1 MLILYRDKKILRK
14 IQVALTK
21 EEIQH
26 IKALRLK
33 QNEEI
38 LISDGEGTAYKAI
51 LELPNVIVNFRDCL
65 IENKNNNV
73 AIFSAIPSGN
83 RFEKML
89 DMAVQLGI
97 SNFYPVIFD
106 FSERKDFSKERV
118 NKIIQQAASQAK
130 RFSLPKI
137 HDPILFKQI
146 WNYKNQYDF
155 FFADPNTTNRF
166 MLSDLIELIKEKPL
180 EDIAVIVGPE
190 GGFSKKEKEILTNE
204 FKPIY
209 LSENILRIETAVL
222 NILSVFSFIKI
233 NL

>member
-190 GGFSKKEKEILTNE
+190 GGFSKKEKEILRNE

-222 NILSVFSFIKI
+222 NILSIFSFIKI

>member
-118 NKIIQQAASQAK
+118 NKIIQQAASQSK

-137 HDPILFKQI
+137 HDPVLFKQI

-190 GGFSKKEKEILTNE
+190 GGFSKKEKEILRNE

-222 NILSVFSFIKI
+222 NILSIFSFIKI

>member
-1 MLILYRDKKILRK
+1 MLILYRDKKILNK
-14 IQVALTK
+14 IQIALTK

-33 QNEEI
+33 QKEEI

-51 LELPNVIVNFRDCL
+51 VELPHVIVDFRERL

-106 FSERKDFSKERV
+106 FSERKDFSKDRI
-118 NKIIQQAASQAK
+118 NKIIQQAASQSK
-130 RFSLPKI
+130 RFTLPKI
-137 HDPILFKQI
+137 HDIILFKQI
-146 WNYKNQYDF
+146 WNYKNQYNF
-155 FFADPNTTNRF
+155 FFADPNTSNRF
-166 MLSDLIELIKEKPL
+166 MLSNLIELIKDKPL

-190 GGFSKKEKEILTNE
+190 GGFSKKEKEILINE
-204 FKPIY
+204 CNPIY
-209 LSENILRIETAVL
+209 LSENILRIETAVV